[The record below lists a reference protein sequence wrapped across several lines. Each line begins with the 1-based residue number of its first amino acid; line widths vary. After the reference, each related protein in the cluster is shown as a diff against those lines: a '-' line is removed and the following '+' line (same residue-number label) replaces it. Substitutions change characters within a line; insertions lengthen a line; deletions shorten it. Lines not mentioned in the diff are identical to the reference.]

1 MVDRGA
7 GRHPPAERLTAEVR
21 PLGADGVEERHQ
33 VLHVVADLQRV
44 AGLVGVAV
52 AEHVDGPGGEV
63 LGVRLEVADV
73 GLGMTARPVQQHQRR
88 LARIARVQ
96 VPGANTADVEV
107 AL

>member
-1 MVDRGA
+1 MVDGGA
-7 GRHPPAERLTAEVR
+7 GRHPSAQRLPAQVH

-33 VLHVVADLQRV
+33 VRDVVADLQRM

-73 GLGMTARPVQQHQRR
+73 GLGVAARPVQQHQRR

-96 VPGANTADVEV
+96 VPGANPAGIEV